1 MHTVEYW
8 REYDRKRA
16 LERYYSHAE
25 ERKQY
30 NIEHHEEILEYGR
43 NYRAKNRERINAARR
58 RRYQEKKLSLTINIQ
73 DNESKV

>member
-1 MHTVEYW
+1 MGRKRIHTVEYW

-43 NYRAKNRERINAARR
+43 NYRAKNRERAHQCSTETEVPREEIKFNH
-58 RRYQEKKLSLTINIQ
+58 
-73 DNESKV
+73 